1 MKSED
6 LEYINAEFGL
16 SIIKKKG
23 KSSTVQMYKFN
34 KTFEV
39 LVCVT
44 SMTEQLI
51 KQGIA
56 TKEDIREAVEMGAKR
71 PDLKVKDVDI
81 KKSRYIK

>member
-71 PDLKVKDVDI
+71 ADAKV
-81 KKSRYIK
+81 

>member
-23 KSSTVQMYKFN
+23 KSGTVQMYKFN
-34 KTFEV
+34 KRFEV

-56 TKEDIREAVEMGAKR
+56 TKEDIKEAVEMGAKR
-71 PDLKVKDVDI
+71 ADAKV
-81 KKSRYIK
+81 